1 MGTLKFIEKSKRLHR
16 NLFTNN
22 IMRGIHLYR
31 FTFDEKNLVVDEVH
45 TQEEFFI
52 FLDSLLLR
60 APFIVKPNWI
70 SNDYGHFTDPQVLEW
85 MLRYLNE
92 QGEVV
97 LVESYSARNMMKI
110 PELKPPLPIFSSKDL
125 VLVRKSEETFLKETG
140 IKEVLEDMGVEYV
153 NITEEVFAKRT
164 VPRETV
170 QKMVESKYSPV
181 LRNEL
186 YEFLPRKL
194 YALRSGTFINLAKFK
209 VFFSMCT
216 KNMFGMIPE
225 HVGYDSRY
233 EAYHGKNDAHL
244 SRNIVDINKIYSS
257 FFNVIGIVEAI
268 NSLSHNSG
276 NPTAKIKTDFG
287 YRYDVLE
294 QKGLIYYSNDTLW
307 LDAFI
312 HQQCERDP
320 TETEHLREAT
330 KVFGGWSTQLIQ
342 TAKNLSNPLIEAS

>member
-1 MGTLKFIEKSKRLHR
+1 M
-16 NLFTNN
+16 
-22 IMRGIHLYR
+22 YR
-31 FTFDEKNLVVDEVH
+31 FTFDEKNLVVGEVH
-45 TQEEFFI
+45 TQEEFFT

-70 SNDYGHFTDPQVLEW
+70 CKDYGHFTDPQVLEW

-92 QGEVV
+92 QGDVV

-125 VLVRKSEETFLKETG
+125 ELVRKSEETFLKETG
-140 IKEVLEDMGVEYV
+140 IKEVIEETGIEYV

-170 QKMVESKYSPV
+170 QKMVESKYPPV
-181 LRNEL
+181 LRKEL
-186 YEFLPRKL
+186 YDFLPKKL

-233 EAYHGKNDAHL
+233 EAYHGKKDADL
-244 SRNIVDINKIYSS
+244 SRNIVDINKIYIS
-257 FFNVIGIVEAI
+257 FFNMIGIVEAI
-268 NSLSHNSG
+268 NSLTHNSG

-294 QKGLIYYSNDTLW
+294 QKGLIYYSNDPLW

-320 TETEHLREAT
+320 TETEHVRKAA
-330 KVFGGWSTQLIQ
+330 KVFGSWSLQLIQ
-342 TAKNLSNPLIEAS
+342 AAKNLSNPLIEASQARFKEPPSS